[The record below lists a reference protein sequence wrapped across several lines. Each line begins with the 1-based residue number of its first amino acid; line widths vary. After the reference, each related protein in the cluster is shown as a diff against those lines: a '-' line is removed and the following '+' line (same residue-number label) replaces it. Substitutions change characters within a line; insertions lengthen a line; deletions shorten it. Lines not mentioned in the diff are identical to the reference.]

1 MIDPNH
7 PDLDGFPISSHFD
20 VVLGTILREKRES
33 LGISQTALALGVSK
47 SAAFV
52 SFYERGLQG
61 LTVLNFCHI
70 CGFFQVAPTA
80 ILRLA
85 IVEYKRQ
92 QETLNRGESSSE

>member
-1 MIDPNH
+1 MTDPNH
-7 PDLDGFPISSHFD
+7 PDVDNWPISSHFD

-33 LGISQTALALGVSK
+33 LGVSQAALALGLSK
-47 SAAFV
+47 SPAFV

-61 LTVLNFCHI
+61 LTVVNFCHI
-70 CGFFQVAPTA
+70 CGFFQAPPTA

-92 QETLNRGESSSE
+92 AEIQAKG